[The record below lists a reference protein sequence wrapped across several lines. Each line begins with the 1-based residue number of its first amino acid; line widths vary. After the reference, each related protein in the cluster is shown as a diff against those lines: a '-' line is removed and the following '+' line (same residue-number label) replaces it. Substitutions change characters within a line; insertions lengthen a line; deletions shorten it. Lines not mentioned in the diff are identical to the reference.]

1 MFTKNP
7 FAELSGSISPAVMQ
21 AYVIVMIA
29 LVVGG
34 TLFDIIHKRSATYF
48 FNNWRNSRNR
58 AKQRVGGVE
67 MVSLA
72 V

>member
-1 MFTKNP
+1 MFTNNP

-34 TLFDIIHKRSATYF
+34 TLFDIIHKRSAT
-48 FNNWRNSRNR
+48 
-58 AKQRVGGVE
+58 
-67 MVSLA
+67 
-72 V
+72 